1 LNNPVLPFHFS
12 LTRRLTVKKLLIPA
26 LLMSV
31 MLAACESTP
40 TEEAAVEDNSANAQK
55 VTPVQVRPTARSDSR
70 DLAPWATD
78 PSKASVYFDYDSYT
92 IRSEARPV
100 IETNARYLT
109 SHNDVRVLIQ
119 GNTDERGSREYNLA
133 LGQKRANAVRQ
144 SLKLLGVSDVQ
155 IEAVSL
161 GKERPACTEVTES
174 CYSRNRRGDFV
185 LR

>member
-1 LNNPVLPFHFS
+1 
-12 LTRRLTVKKLLIPA
+12 VKKLLLPA

-31 MLAACESTP
+31 LLAACETTP
-40 TEEAAVEDNSANAQK
+40 PEEAVTEDTAASS
-55 VTPVQVRPTARSDSR
+55 TQVRTVSVPPTARTNTT

-92 IRSEARPV
+92 IRAEARPV
-100 IETNARYLT
+100 IDTNARYLT
-109 SHNDVRVLIQ
+109 QHSGVKVLIQ
-119 GNTDERGSREYNLA
+119 GNADDRGSREYNLA

-144 SLKLLGVSDVQ
+144 SLTLLGVNNAQ

-161 GKERPACTEVTES
+161 GKERPVCTEVSES